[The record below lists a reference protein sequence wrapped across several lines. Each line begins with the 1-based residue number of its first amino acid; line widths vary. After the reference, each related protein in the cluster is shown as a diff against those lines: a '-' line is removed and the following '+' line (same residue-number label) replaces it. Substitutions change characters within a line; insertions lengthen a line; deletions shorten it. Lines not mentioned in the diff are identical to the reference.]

1 MIKLIVEDYCQR
13 CPRFEAT
20 VAKLKV
26 SDGVETFADT
36 EIRCARTA
44 ACAAIAARLKK
55 EIGSVCPQQEAQ
67 EAPKK
72 EPEATKTGTQK
83 NKWERWKEWCAD
95 RLRWID
101 IWDVADVALSVVS
114 IIGAIFLTLLLILF
128 SVGII
133 RLFL

>member
-1 MIKLIVEDYCQR
+1 MLKLITAGYCRGCQM
-13 CPRFEAT
+13 FEAA
-20 VAKLKV
+20 VAKMKV
-26 SDGVETFADT
+26 SDGGGISADI
-36 EIRCARTA
+36 EIHCAHEES
-44 ACAAIAARLKK
+44 CAAIAARLKK
-55 EIGSVCPQQEAQ
+55 ETGNICPQSEAQ
-67 EAPKK
+67 TEPKK
-72 EPEATKTGTQK
+72 ETEAVKAGKQK
-83 NKWERWKEWCAD
+83 SKWERWKEWCAD